1 MILSYREGD
10 IMLWDKLSA
19 LMSFRELRML
29 QRLWEA
35 FGALPQTPPCKAC
48 CPCLAHFHGLSRT
61 SVRPSR

>member
-1 MILSYREGD
+1 
-10 IMLWDKLSA
+10 MLWDKLSA